1 MNDYLLVSLNT
12 FTLNKNVYLV
22 RQNSVNTLGEFLLD
36 DLGKK
41 LVDMSL
47 THSVNKIK
55 IDGGAYAER
64 LIYEIKKEEMKLYST
79 NNLEI
84 EVI

>member
-1 MNDYLLVSLNT
+1 
-12 FTLNKNVYLV
+12 
-22 RQNSVNTLGEFLLD
+22 
-36 DLGKK
+36 
-41 LVDMSL
+41 MSL